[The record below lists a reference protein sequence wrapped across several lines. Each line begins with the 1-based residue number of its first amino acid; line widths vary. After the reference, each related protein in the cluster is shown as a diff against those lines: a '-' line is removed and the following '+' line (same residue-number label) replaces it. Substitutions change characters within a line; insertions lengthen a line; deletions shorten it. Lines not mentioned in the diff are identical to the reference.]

1 MNNHVIEFKHITKSY
16 DGQDNVLQDINLSIP
31 AGELVTILGPS
42 GCGKTTL
49 LKMVNKLIP
58 PDSGSILVNGVDI
71 NKIDTIDLRRAIGYV
86 IQQIGLLPHL
96 TVKQNINYVLSLQK
110 TSNEIKNARAV
121 ELINL
126 VGLDATF
133 LDRYPRQLS
142 GGQKQRVG
150 VARALAANPAII
162 LMDEPF
168 GAVDEIAR
176 TLLQDE
182 LIKIHGELKKTIL
195 FVTHDIEEALK
206 LGTKIILLNNAKIEQ
221 IGTREEL
228 IFHPK
233 TAFVKTFFGLK
244 GLKASLDN
252 DVLRKLYDKLLDKS
266 ENLEALYRKLDV

>member
-1 MNNHVIEFKHITKSY
+1 MNNPVIEFKNITKSY
-16 DGQDNVLQDINLSIP
+16 DGKSNVLQDITLSVP
-31 AGELVTILGPS
+31 KGELVTILGPS

-49 LKMVNKLIP
+49 LKMVNKLIT
-58 PDSGSILVNGVDI
+58 PDSGSILVNGVNI
-71 NKIDTIDLRRAIGYV
+71 NKIDTIDLRRTIGYV
-86 IQQIGLLPHL
+86 IQQVGLLPHL

-110 TSNEIKNARAV
+110 ASAEIKNARAL

-142 GGQKQRVG
+142 GGQKQRIG
-150 VARALAANPAII
+150 VARALAANPDII

-176 TLLQDE
+176 TTLQEE
-182 LIKIHGELKKTIL
+182 LIKIHGELQKTIL

-206 LGTKIILLNNAKIEQ
+206 LGTQIILLNNAEIEQ

-233 TAFVKTFFGLK
+233 TEFVKTFFGLK

-252 DVLRKLYDKLLDKS
+252 DVLRKLYDKLLDQS
-266 ENLEALYRKLDV
+266 ENLDALYRKLGV

>member
-1 MNNHVIEFKHITKSY
+1 MSNQVIEFKNVTKSY
-16 DGQDNVLQDINLSIP
+16 DGGEAIIQDLNLSIP
-31 AGELVTILGPS
+31 EGELVTILGPS

-49 LKMVNKLIP
+49 LKMVNKLIV
-58 PDSGSILVNGVDI
+58 PDSGSIFVNGVDI
-71 NKIDTIDLRRAIGYV
+71 QDIDTIDLRRAIGYV

-110 TSNEIKNARAV
+110 KGAEIKDARAV

-126 VGLDATF
+126 VGLDASF
-133 LDRYPRQLS
+133 LDRHPRQLS

-176 TLLQDE
+176 TILQDE

-233 TAFVKTFFGLK
+233 SEFVKTFFGLK

-252 DVLRKLYDKLLDKS
+252 DVLSRLYD
-266 ENLEALYRKLDV
+266 